1 MTRDS
6 KLSAFTKR
14 HTVQAMCLL
23 LLTSIMGVS
32 EVNAQHGYW
41 QQQADYTMDID
52 FDTEKHQFKGE
63 QEIVYTNNSAD
74 TLRKVF
80 YHLYYNAFQPGSM
93 MDIRSRTIEDPD
105 SRVRDRIYH
114 LEEDEIGY
122 HHVKA
127 LTQDGASLE
136 YEVTGTILEVA
147 LAKPLLPGKKTTL
160 SMKFE
165 SQVPVQIR
173 RTGRDNKEGI
183 SYSMTQWYPKLAE
196 YDKHGWHA
204 DPYVGREFH
213 GVWGSFDITIHLDS
227 AYMIGGT
234 GYLQNAQE
242 IGHGY
247 EDKAK
252 PLKRK
257 KGKKLS
263 WHFKVDK
270 VHDFAWA
277 ADPDYT
283 HEIVTGEGIPNLHF
297 IYQREDGLATNWD
310 SLKGYAV
317 QTFQMMNENYGTY
330 PYEDYTI
337 IQGGD
342 GGMEYPM
349 ATLITGHR
357 EFRSLVSVTV
367 HEAIHSWYQG
377 VLAFNESKYP
387 WMDEGFTTYC
397 QYMIM
402 DSLFHE
408 NRLNPLARAYSS
420 YKMLVE
426 SDLQEPMTTHGDHY
440 NKNRTYGVSTYLRGA
455 IYLHQLSYII
465 GQEAFEQ
472 GMLDLWNLWAFKH
485 PDPTD
490 FKRVMEKRSGL
501 ELDWY
506 NEQWIGTTNT
516 IDYAIQSVEASA
528 NSSVITI
535 EKKGLHPMPLDV
547 RVTLESGEQKLFYIP
562 LELMRGHKPEEAGM
576 PKRVIMEDWPWPYPY
591 YELGVEGKVVSVE
604 IDPSLRMADVDRSN
618 NLFPFSL
625 PASHKFFGKER
636 PKKK

>member
-1 MTRDS
+1 MMGS
-6 KLSAFTKR
+6 YKLSAFSQKATM
-14 HTVQAMCLL
+14 QALSLL
-23 LLTSIMGVS
+23 LLACLPGLF
-32 EVNAQHGYW
+32 EVQAQNSYW
-41 QQQADYTMDID
+41 QQKADYTMDID
-52 FDTEKHQFKGE
+52 FDVKKHQFAGV
-63 QEIVYTNNSAD
+63 QEIVYTNNSED

-105 SRVRDRIYH
+105 GRVRDRIFY
-114 LEEDEIGY
+114 LNENEIGY
-122 HHVKA
+122 HRINELK
-127 LTQDGASLE
+127 QDGTSLT
-136 YEVTGTILEVA
+136 YEIVGTILEVE
-147 LAKPLLPGKKTTL
+147 LAEPLLPGARTKL
-160 SMKFE
+160 SMKFD
-165 SQVPVQIR
+165 SQVPMQIR

-213 GVWGSFDITIHLDS
+213 GVWGSFDVTIHIDTD
-227 AYMIGGT
+227 YMIGGT

-247 EDKAK
+247 EDKSK
-252 PLKRK
+252 PVKRK
-257 KGKKLS
+257 KGEKLS

-283 HEIVTGEGIPNLHF
+283 HEIVRGENIPNIHF
-297 IYQREDGLATNWD
+297 IYQDDEKLAAKWD
-310 SLKGYAV
+310 SLKSFAV
-317 QTFQMMNENYGTY
+317 QTFQIMNANYGKY

-349 ATLITGHR
+349 ATLITGKR
-357 EFRSLVSVTV
+357 QFRSLVSVTV

-408 NRLNPLARAYSS
+408 NRVNPLSRAYGS
-420 YKMLVE
+420 YQMLVE
-426 SDLQEPMTTHGDHY
+426 SGLQEPMTTHGDY
-440 NKNRTYGVSTYLRGA
+440 YERNRTYSISTYLRGA

-465 GQEAFEQ
+465 GQKSFDQ
-472 GMLDLWNLWAFKH
+472 GMLDLWDQWAFKH

-516 IDYAIQSVEASA
+516 IDYAVKSVETSSDA
-528 NSSVITI
+528 SVITI
-535 EKKGLHPMPLDV
+535 EKIGLHPMPLDV
-547 RVTLESGEQKLFYIP
+547 VVTLEGGEQQLFYIP
-562 LELMRGHKPEEAGM
+562 LEIMRGHKPEEEGM
-576 PKRVIMEDWPWPYPY
+576 PARVVMEDWPWPYPY
-591 YELGVEGKVVSVE
+591 YELKVAGKVQAVQ
-604 IDPSLRMADVDRSN
+604 IDPSLRMADVDRTN
-618 NLFPFSL
+618 NVFPL
-625 PASHKFFGKER
+625 PAVHKFFGK
-636 PKKK
+636 

>member
-1 MTRDS
+1 M
-6 KLSAFTKR
+6 
-14 HTVQAMCLL
+14 
-23 LLTSIMGVS
+23 
-32 EVNAQHGYW
+32 E
-41 QQQADYTMDID
+41 ID
-52 FDTEKHQFKGE
+52 FDTENHQFTGE
-63 QEIVYTNNSAD
+63 QEIIYTNNSED
-74 TLRKVF
+74 TLTKVF

-93 MDIRSRTIEDPD
+93 MDIRSRTIADPD
-105 SRVRDRIYH
+105 RRVQDRIFH
-114 LEEDEIGY
+114 LKADEIGY
-122 HHVKA
+122 HRINELK
-127 LTQDGASLE
+127 QDGTNLN
-136 YEVTGTILEVA
+136 YEVVGTILEVE
-147 LAKPLLPGKKTTL
+147 LAKPLFPGKNTKL
-160 SMKFE
+160 SMQFD

-173 RTGRDNKEGI
+173 RTGRNNKEGI

-213 GVWGSFDITIHLDS
+213 GVWSSFDVTINLDS

-247 EDKAK
+247 EDVSK
-252 PLKRK
+252 PVKRK

-263 WHFKVDK
+263 WHFKVDQ

-277 ADPDYT
+277 ADPDYV
-283 HEIVTGEGIPNLHF
+283 HEIIKAEGIPDLHF
-297 IYQREDGLATNWD
+297 IYQNENSSIKTNWD
-310 SLKGYAV
+310 SLKNYTMR
-317 QTFQMMNENYGTY
+317 TFQIMNAKYGKY
-330 PYEDYTI
+330 PYKDYTV

-349 ATLITGHR
+349 ATLITGNR

-402 DSLFHE
+402 DELFGD
-408 NRLNPLARAYSS
+408 NKLNPLSRAYTA
-420 YKMLVE
+420 YQMLVDA
-426 SDLQEPMTTHGDHY
+426 DLQEPMTTHGDHY
-440 NKNRTYGVSTYLRGA
+440 DLNRTYGVSTYLRGA

-465 GQEAFEQ
+465 GQDAFDQ
-472 GMLDLWNLWAFKH
+472 GMLDLWNQWAFKH

-506 NEQWIGTTNT
+506 NEQWIATTNT
-516 IDYAIQSVEASA
+516 IDYGVKSLELKGD
-528 NSSVITI
+528 SSVIMI

-547 RVTLESGEQKLFYIP
+547 LVTLEGGEQKLYYIP
-562 LELMRGHKPEEAGM
+562 MEIMRGYKPEEEGM
-576 PKRVIMEDWPWPYPY
+576 PTRVVMKDWPWPYPN
-591 YELGVEGKVVSVE
+591 YELQVAGKVESVE
-604 IDPSLRMADVDRSN
+604 VDPSLRMADVDRSN
-618 NLFPFSL
+618 NLFPLISSEKLFI
-625 PASHKFFGKER
+625 GKEE
-636 PKKK
+636 

>member
-1 MTRDS
+1 MKQLTIS
-6 KLSAFTKR
+6 IF
-14 HTVQAMCLL
+14 L
-23 LLTSIMGVS
+23 LLTTCAMVS
-32 EVNAQHGYW
+32 AQDGYW
-41 QQQADYTMDID
+41 QQRADYTMDID
-52 FDTEKHQFKGE
+52 FDTDKHQFQGK
-63 QEIVYTNNSAD
+63 QEINYTNNSKD

-93 MDIRSRTIEDPD
+93 MDVRSRTIADPD
-105 SRVRDRIYH
+105 SRVRDRIFY
-114 LEEDEIGY
+114 LKDNEIGY
-122 HHVKA
+122 HRVNELK
-127 LTQDGASLE
+127 QDGASLK
-136 YEVTGTILEVA
+136 YEVVGTILEVE
-147 LAKPLLPGKKTTL
+147 LAEPLLPGKNTKL
-160 SMKFE
+160 SMMFD

-213 GVWGSFDITIHLDS
+213 GVWGSFDVTIHIDS
-227 AYMIGGT
+227 KYMIGGT

-247 EDKAK
+247 EDKSK
-252 PLKRK
+252 PFKRK

-277 ADPDYT
+277 ADPDYV
-283 HEIVTGEGIPNLHF
+283 HDIVKGDGIPDLHF
-297 IYQREDGLATNWD
+297 IYQNDDSEVTANWD
-310 SLKGYAV
+310 SLKNYAV
-317 QTFQMMNENYGTY
+317 QTFQIMNEKYGKY
-330 PYEDYTI
+330 PYRDYTI

-349 ATLITGHR
+349 ATLITSGR
-357 EFRSLVSVTV
+357 SFRGLVSVTV

-402 DSLFHE
+402 DSLFNE
-408 NRLNPLARAYSS
+408 NRLNPLSRAYSA
-420 YKMLVE
+420 YQMLVE
-426 SDLQEPMTTHGDHY
+426 ADLQEPMTTHGDHY
-440 NKNRTYGVSTYLRGA
+440 DKNRTYSISTYLRGA
-455 IYLHQLSYII
+455 IYLHQLSYVI
-465 GQEAFEQ
+465 GQKSFDK
-472 GMLDLWNLWAFKH
+472 GMLDLWDQWAFKH

-506 NEQWIGTTNT
+506 NEQWVGTTNT
-516 IDYAIQSVEASA
+516 IDYGIQSVEVDAD
-528 NSSVITI
+528 SSSITI
-535 EKKGLHPMPLDV
+535 EKIGLHPMPLDV
-547 RVTLESGEQKLFYIP
+547 VVTLEGGEQKLFYIP
-562 LELMRGHKPEEAGM
+562 LEIMRGNKPEEQGM
-576 PKRVIMEDWPWPYPY
+576 PARVVMEDWPWPYPY
-591 YELGVEGKVVSVE
+591 YELSVKGKVESIE
-604 IDPSLRMADVDRSN
+604 IDPSLRMADTNRVN
-618 NLFPFSL
+618 NVFPL
-625 PASHKFFGKER
+625 PSSYKSSGEVSSSHKFFGKENSKR
-636 PKKK
+636 N

>member
-1 MTRDS
+1 MQ
-6 KLSAFTKR
+6 KI
-14 HTVQAMCLL
+14 CLL
-23 LLTSIMGVS
+23 LLACVLGVFDAY
-32 EVNAQHGYW
+32 AQNGYW
-41 QQQADYTMDID
+41 QQKADYTMDID

-63 QEIVYTNNSAD
+63 QEIIYANNSQD

-93 MDIRSRTIEDPD
+93 MDIRSRTIADPD
-105 SRVRDRIYH
+105 GRVRDRIYH
-114 LEEDEIGY
+114 LKEDEIGY
-122 HHVKA
+122 HRVKE
-127 LTQDGASLE
+127 LKQDGTSLK
-136 YEVTGTILEVA
+136 YEVTGTILEVE
-147 LAKPLLPGKKTTL
+147 LAKPLLPGKTTKL
-160 SMKFE
+160 SMKFD

-173 RTGRDNKEGI
+173 RTGRDNKEGV

-213 GVWGSFDITIHLDS
+213 GVWGSFDVTIHLD
-227 AYMIGGT
+227 AEYLIGGT

-247 EDKAK
+247 EDKSK
-252 PLKRK
+252 PVKRK

-263 WHFKVDK
+263 WHFKVDD

-277 ADPDYT
+277 ADPDYV
-283 HEIVTGEGIPNLHF
+283 HEIVKAEGIPDLHF
-297 IYQREDGLATNWD
+297 IYQRENNLAANWD
-310 SLKGYAV
+310 SLKRYAV
-317 QTFQMMNENYGTY
+317 KTFQIMNQKYGKY
-330 PYEDYTI
+330 PYKDYSI

-349 ATLITGHR
+349 ATLINGGGS
-357 EFRSLVSVTV
+357 FRGLVSVTV
-367 HEAIHSWYQG
+367 HESIHSWYQG

-402 DSLFHE
+402 DVLFNE
-408 NRLNPLARAYSS
+408 NRLNPLSRAYSA
-420 YKMLVE
+420 YQMLVE
-426 SDLQEPMTTHGDHY
+426 ADLQEPMTTHGDHY
-440 NKNRTYGVSTYLRGA
+440 DKNRTYGVSTYLRGA

-465 GQEAFEQ
+465 GQKSFDQ
-472 GMLDLWNLWAFKH
+472 GMLDLWNQWAFKH

-516 IDYAIQSVEASA
+516 IDYAIKSMELTAD
-528 NSSVITI
+528 SSVITI
-535 EKKGLHPMPLDV
+535 EKIGLHPMPLDV
-547 RVTLESGEQKLFYIP
+547 VVTFEGGEQKLFYIP
-562 LELMRGHKPEEAGM
+562 LEIMRGHKPREEGM
-576 PKRVIMEDWPWPYPY
+576 PNRVVMEDWPWPYPY
-591 YELGVEGKVVSVE
+591 YELRIEGKVKSVE
-604 IDPSLRMADVDRSN
+604 LDPSLRMADVDRSN
-618 NLFPFSL
+618 NLFPS
-625 PASHKFFGKER
+625 PSSHKFFGKKN
-636 PKKK
+636 PKGN

>member
-1 MTRDS
+1 MK
-6 KLSAFTKR
+6 KLTISIF
-14 HTVQAMCLL
+14 L
-23 LLTSIMGVS
+23 LLTICTTVS
-32 EVNAQHGYW
+32 AQNGYW
-41 QQQADYTMDID
+41 QQRADYIMDID
-52 FDTEKHQFKGE
+52 FDTERHQFKGE
-63 QEIVYTNNSAD
+63 QEIIYTNNSED

-93 MDIRSRTIEDPD
+93 MDIRSRTIADPD
-105 SRVRDRIYH
+105 SRVGDRIYH
-114 LEEDEIGY
+114 LEENEIGY
-122 HHVKA
+122 HRVRELK
-127 LTQDGASLE
+127 QDGASLK
-136 YEVTGTILEVA
+136 YEVTGTILEVE
-147 LAKPLLPGKKTTL
+147 LAKPLLPGKTTRL
-160 SMKFE
+160 SMKFD
-165 SQVPVQIR
+165 SQVPIQIR
-173 RTGRDNKEGI
+173 RTGRDNKEGV

-213 GVWGSFDITIHLDS
+213 GVWGSFDVTIHLDS

-247 EDKAK
+247 EDDSK
-252 PLKRK
+252 PVKRK

-283 HEIVTGEGIPNLHF
+283 HEIVKVEGIPNLHF
-297 IYQREDGLATNWD
+297 IYQRDNSLAANWD
-310 SLKGYAV
+310 SLKNYAV
-317 QTFQMMNENYGTY
+317 QTFQIMNENYGKY
-330 PYEDYTI
+330 PYEDYSI

-349 ATLITGHR
+349 ATLIVGGGS
-357 EFRSLVSVTV
+357 FRGLVSVTV

-377 VLAFNESKYP
+377 VMAFNESKYP

-408 NRLNPLARAYSS
+408 NRVNPLARAYTA
-420 YKMLVE
+420 YQMLVE
-426 SDLQEPMTTHGDHY
+426 ADLQEPMTTHGDHY
-440 NKNRTYGVSTYLRGA
+440 DKNRTYGVSTYLKGA

-465 GQEAFEQ
+465 GQKSFDQ
-472 GMLDLWNLWAFKH
+472 GMLDLWNQWAFKH

-516 IDYAIQSVEASA
+516 IDYGIKSMEITADST
-528 NSSVITI
+528 VITI
-535 EKKGLHPMPLDV
+535 EKMGLHPMPLDV
-547 RVTLESGEQKLFYIP
+547 VVTFEGGEQKLFYIP
-562 LELMRGHKPEEAGM
+562 LEIMRGHKPKEQGM
-576 PKRVIMEDWPWPYPY
+576 PKRVVMEDWPWPYPY
-591 YELGVEGKVVSVE
+591 YELRVEGKVESVE
-604 IDPSLRMADVDRSN
+604 IDPSLRMADVDRFN
-618 NLFPFSL
+618 NAFPL
-625 PASHKFFGKER
+625 PSSHKFFGKGD
-636 PKKK
+636 PKRN